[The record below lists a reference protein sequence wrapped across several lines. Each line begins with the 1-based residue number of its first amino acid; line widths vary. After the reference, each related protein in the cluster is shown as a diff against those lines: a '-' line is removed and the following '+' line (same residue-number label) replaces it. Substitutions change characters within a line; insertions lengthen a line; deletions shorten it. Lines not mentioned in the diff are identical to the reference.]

1 MRCARCDGIAVP
13 QVLAQL
19 PDGRLAFGLCGG
31 CVHESGGTILRVG
44 RVGGRRRLGVGPRR
58 VSRLLPRLHDAP
70 TPLAQ
75 CLAIRPPVAMPRPV
89 VPVPVPLAPELR
101 GRSLRGLAGLFAGW
115 GLMLGVLGLSSP
127 AAHPGAPPSPF
138 GNASPGLMLAGA
150 VVTAAVALLMW
161 TAALD
166 PSRRRRSALRVLRHG
181 TALAALLALVAGIVR
196 HDPRRDPA
204 VVAVASLAL
213 TLSVFAGWV
222 EHRLDGTPP
231 LRRQPTE
238 VL

>member
-1 MRCARCDGIAVP
+1 MRCARCDRIAVP

-31 CVHESGGTILRVG
+31 CVREDGGVILRVG
-44 RVGGRRRLGVGPRR
+44 RIGGRRRLVVGPRR

-75 CLAIRPPVAMPRPV
+75 CLAIRPPVARARPE
-89 VPVPVPLAPELR
+89 PATPKATATAPHE
-101 GRSLRGLAGLFAGW
+101 RSLRGLAGLLAGW

-127 AAHPGAPPSPF
+127 FGHPGAPPGPF
-138 GNASPGLMLAGA
+138 GGGSPGLMLAGA
-150 VVTAAVALLMW
+150 VVTGAVALWIW
-161 TAALD
+161 TAAMA
-166 PSRRRRSALRVLRHG
+166 PSRRRRGALRALRHG
-181 TALAALLALVAGIVR
+181 TAVVALLAIVAGIVR

-222 EHRLDGTPP
+222 EHRLDGLP
-231 LRRQPTE
+231 LRHPTE
-238 VL
+238 AL